1 MLLGLA
7 FEQPD
12 HAPAIGANEIEQIGR
27 GLGDAQKNGSG
38 ARKPRHEIADRSPLH
53 RPQIGEPISQMLL
66 GLVRDGHMR
75 SVHEPRGQTMSVR
88 VALRG

>member
-1 MLLGLA
+1 MLFGLA

-12 HAPAIGANEIEQIGR
+12 RASAIGANKIEQIGR
-27 GLGDAQKNGSG
+27 GFGDAQKNGSG
-38 ARKPRHEIADRSPLH
+38 ARKPRQEIVDRSRL
-53 RPQIGEPISQMLL
+53 RRLQIGEPVSQMLL
-66 GLVRDGHMR
+66 GFVRDGHMR